1 MKLQLAIAVKEQE
14 YARRLADYIR
24 DSPFGGKWQL
34 TAFTH
39 PEAFV
44 HFLKGGYP
52 VDFIAAQPSMLKTA
66 ESFLPNVPT
75 AVLVG
80 GDGGSAEFPEL
91 RQFQPLPELLHRI
104 AALYADSGGM
114 SRQKAEEGASVLAVY
129 SASGGVGKTTLCL
142 QLMNAAGAAGYR
154 AFYLN
159 LERWNAMEAWLGKE
173 AGSSEGEGLSQLLYL
188 LKAQPEKVNGWLLQ
202 HRKRHSALKGDYL
215 PAFSNADDRM
225 TLQAADAEAI
235 VKAVAASGQYD
246 LIVIDMD
253 EALDELHVAL
263 YERSDQIV
271 WLLTDD
277 PSVKRKSE
285 LACRYGSQ
293 RWGSRFQAVE
303 RRFQFV
309 VNRRSGGSGERLP
322 QRDWSEARPIAAAL
336 PECEAGS
343 IQPQSVIAA
352 PQYKAAVERLFRQLM
367 KEGGGDRLADG

>member
-1 MKLQLAIAVKEQE
+1 MKLQLAIAVKESE
-14 YARRLADYIR
+14 YARRLADYVR
-24 DSPFGGKWQL
+24 DSPFGEKWQL

-66 ESFLPNVPT
+66 GSFLPGVPT

-80 GDGGSAEFPEL
+80 GNGESADFPEL

-104 AALYADSGGM
+104 AALYADSGI
-114 SRQKAEEGASVLAVY
+114 SRQKTEEGASVLTVY

-142 QLMNAAGAAGYR
+142 QLMNTAGSGGLR

-202 HRKRHSALKGDYL
+202 HLKRHSLLKGDYL
-215 PAFSNADDRM
+215 PSFSNADDRI
-225 TLQAADAEAI
+225 TLQAGDAEAI
-235 VKAVAASGQYD
+235 VKAIAGSGQYD

-253 EALDELHVAL
+253 EGLDELHLAL

-277 PSVKRKSE
+277 PSVRRKSE

-293 RWGSRFQAVE
+293 RWGSRFQSVE

-322 QRDWSEARPIAAAL
+322 QRNGNETWPIAAAL

-352 PQYKAAVERLFRQLM
+352 PQYKAAVERLYRQLM
-367 KEGGGDRLADG
+367 KEGGGERLADG

>member
-14 YARRLADYIR
+14 YARRLADYVR
-24 DSPFGGKWQL
+24 DSPFGEKWQL

-66 ESFLPNVPT
+66 GSFLPGVPT
-75 AVLVG
+75 AVLAG
-80 GDGGSAEFPEL
+80 GNGDSANFPEL
-91 RQFQPLPELLHRI
+91 RQFQPLPELLHQI
-104 AALYADSGGM
+104 AALYADSGI
-114 SRQKAEEGASVLAVY
+114 SRQKTEEGASVLTVY

-142 QLMNAAGAAGYR
+142 QLMHTAGAGGLR

-202 HRKRHSALKGDYL
+202 HRKRHAALKGDYL
-215 PAFSNADDRM
+215 PSFSNADDRI
-225 TLQAADAEAI
+225 TLQAGDAEAI
-235 VKAVAASGQYD
+235 VKAIAASGQYD

-253 EALDELHVAL
+253 EGLDELHLAL

-277 PSVKRKSE
+277 PSVRCKSE

-303 RRFQFV
+303 RRFRFV
-309 VNRRSGGSGERLP
+309 VNRRSGGNGERLP
-322 QRDWSEARPIAAAL
+322 QRNWSDARAIAAAL
-336 PECEAGS
+336 PEYEADS
-343 IQPQSVIAA
+343 LQPQSLIAA